1 MQIHTVAAGG
11 GSICQFDGVWLRVG
25 PESAGANPG
34 PASYRRGGPL
44 TVTDCNVLLGRI
56 QPDFFPA
63 VFGEAGDA
71 SLDADVVAEQFRTLP
86 LTSSAPLEC
95 RNPQGVAAGCIRIAV
110 ENMANAIKK
119 ISVQRG
125 HDVTEYTL
133 SCFGGAAGQHACL
146 VADALGMQTVFMHP
160 LAGVLSAYGIGLAD
174 VTVMKQRAVESVL
187 DDRTLADL
195 ATPFAVLVSEARDAL
210 LAQGVSSADISIER
224 RVALKY
230 EGTDS
235 TLQLAVAADAA
246 TLTAAFLEQYRE

>member
-1 MQIHTVAAGG
+1 M
-11 GSICQFDGVWLRVG
+11 
-25 PESAGANPG
+25 
-34 PASYRRGGPL
+34 
-44 TVTDCNVLLGRI
+44 TDCNVLLGRI
-56 QPDFFPA
+56 QPEFFPA
-63 VFGEAGDA
+63 VFGEGGD
-71 SLDADVVAEQFRTLP
+71 SPLDAGVVAEQFRTLAADIERATGVP
-86 LTSSAPLEC
+86 QT
-95 RNPQGVAAGCIRIAV
+95 PQGVAAGCIRIAV

-174 VTVMKQRAVESVL
+174 VTVMKQRAVEAVL
-187 DDRTLADL
+187 DDRLLAEL
-195 ATPFAVLVSEARDAL
+195 AASFAALVSEASDAL
-210 LAQGVSSADISIER
+210 LSQGVSPADISIER

-235 TLQLAVAADAA
+235 TLQLPIATDAA
-246 TLTAAFLEQYRE
+246 TLTATFLEQYRVRYGFLMPERRLVIESISAEAVGKTQVDRIR